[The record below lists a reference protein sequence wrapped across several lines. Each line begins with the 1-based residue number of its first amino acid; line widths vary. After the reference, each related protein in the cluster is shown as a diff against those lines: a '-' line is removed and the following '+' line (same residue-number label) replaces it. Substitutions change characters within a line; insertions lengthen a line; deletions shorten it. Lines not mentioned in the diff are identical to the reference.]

1 MAIKIDTVIIDSE
14 ETSRELIAS
23 YLETVDDINI
33 IQQFKDI
40 LSAQD
45 YIIENR
51 PPLVIVDI
59 TKKTNISLDIISK
72 LTTLVKNIKIIV
84 LSYDTESDIVI
95 KALRAG
101 AREFLVKP
109 LIEKDFV
116 ASVKKMKD
124 LILGNINDTT
134 KCKVIT
140 TFSNKGGIGKTSIA
154 VNLAMEIANITKEKV
169 ALVDLNMQ
177 MGDITTFLN
186 LDPSFDTSYVVNNL
200 DRIDETFLL
209 TTLEQYNKTSLYV
222 LADPPDIE
230 QAEIIT
236 SEDITTLINILRNVF
251 SYIVI
256 DTTSS
261 FDAKT
266 ITALDNSDLIL
277 LISII
282 NLPSI
287 RNCQRCFDLFKKL
300 GYSKDKIKLIIN
312 RYMDAD
318 DIKIEDVEEVLD
330 HKVFFKIPNNYY
342 TIINSI
348 NKGIPICDAAPNSN
362 ICKSFKQL
370 GAMLSDNYNY
380 TNKNQKPQNQREQ
393 GFKFLNL
400 FHKNKGDN

>member
-14 ETSRELIAS
+14 ETSRELIAN
-23 YLETVDDINI
+23 YLETVDDVNI

-40 LSAQD
+40 LAAQD

-59 TKKTNISLDIISK
+59 TKKTNISLDVISK

-84 LSYDTESDIVI
+84 LSYETESDIVI

-109 LIEKDFV
+109 LIEKDFIAAV
-116 ASVKKMKD
+116 QKMKD

-186 LDPSFDTSYVVNNL
+186 LDPSFDTSYVINNL

-277 LISII
+277 LVSII

>member
-14 ETSRELIAS
+14 TTSRDLMAT
-23 YLETVDDINI
+23 YLENIEDINI
-33 IQQFKDI
+33 MQQFNDI
-40 LSAQD
+40 LVAQD

-59 TKKTNISLDIISK
+59 TKKTSISLDIISK
-72 LTTLVKNIKIIV
+72 LTNAVKNIKIIV
-84 LSYDTESDIVI
+84 LSYDMDSNIVI

-101 AREFLVKP
+101 AREFLIKP
-109 LIEKDFV
+109 LIEKDFIQAV
-116 ASVKKMKD
+116 EKMKD
-124 LILGNINDTT
+124 LVLGNINDTT
-134 KCKVIT
+134 RCKVIT
-140 TFSNKGGIGKTSIA
+140 TFSNKGGIGKTSLA

-186 LDPSFDTSYVVNNL
+186 LDPSFDTSYVINNL

-261 FDAKT
+261 FDSKT

-277 LISII
+277 LVSII

-300 GYSKDKIKLIIN
+300 GYSKDKIKLVIN
-312 RYMDAD
+312 RYMEAD

-330 HKVFFKIPNNYY
+330 HKVFYKIPNNYY

-348 NKGIPICDAAPNSN
+348 NKGVPVSDAAPNSN
-362 ICKSFKQL
+362 ICKAFKQL
-370 GAMLSDNYNY
+370 AAMLSDSYSY
-380 TNKNQKPQNQREQ
+380 NKNGNQPNKREQ
-393 GFKFLNL
+393 GFNFLNL
-400 FHKNKGDN
+400 FNRNKGEL

>member
-186 LDPSFDTSYVVNNL
+186 LDPSFDTSYVINNL

-312 RYMDAD
+312 SYMDAD